1 MHELFFSFIT
11 NPVHQIRLLQY
22 FGANCVSG
30 LSSASGPNLI
40 YADWK
45 ICGDFKASWIRIEAD
60 WWPWTA
66 VKSNLC
72 PPLCS
77 AFPLATAQQL
87 LVGILINPIQ
97 LRSNLSSN
105 SANMFMEWPQS
116 QCLQAQVAQRLSVQI
131 RVCRDLWQ
139 QISPCQ
145 QPGRE
150 DKSPSLC
157 GQQLCCAGPGLSPP
171 GAGQDLLRARTGQCE
186 SQCWEG
192 QTFFQQT
199 RAVCWTSPSPW
210 GSAPSQHWEAAIH
223 HSWWIIP
230 KILLSW
236 LPHGIFSSWQ
246 RRLCSAAHRNANT
259 TISVWGFLHILP
271 FFPSSFVGLF
281 LADDNRM
288 LNISFC
294 ACLTLTQMGT
304 GAACT
309 CPLTLFEG
317 RPESAVTF
325 YSTGLSLLD

>member
-11 NPVHQIRLLQY
+11 NPVHEIRLLLY
-22 FGANCVSG
+22 FSANCVSG

-45 ICGDFKASWIRIEAD
+45 ICGDFKGSWIRIEAD

-72 PPLCS
+72 PPVCS

-97 LRSNLSSN
+97 LRSNLFSN
-105 SANMFMEWPQS
+105 SANKFMEWPQS
-116 QCLQAQVAQRLSVQI
+116 QCLQAQVVQRLSAQI

-145 QPGRE
+145 HQEGKINLLPSLGSSSAVLGLHYPLLEQGRICSKPGL
-150 DKSPSLC
+150 DNVSPS
-157 GQQLCCAGPGLSPP
+157 AGR
-171 GAGQDLLRARTGQCE
+171 D
-186 SQCWEG
+186 
-192 QTFFQQT
+192 QTFFNQT
-199 RAVCWTSPSPW
+199 RAVCWISPSPW
-210 GSAPSQHWEAAIH
+210 GSAPSQHWGAAIH

-230 KILLSW
+230 KILPSW
-236 LPHGIFSSWQ
+236 LPHGTFSSWQ

-259 TISVWGFLHILP
+259 TISVRGFLHSLP
-271 FFPSSFVGLF
+271 FLLSSFAALF
-281 LADDNRM
+281 FPDDNRM

-294 ACLTLTQMGT
+294 SCLTLTQMGS
-304 GAACT
+304 GAVCT

-325 YSTGLSLLD
+325 YSTELSLLD